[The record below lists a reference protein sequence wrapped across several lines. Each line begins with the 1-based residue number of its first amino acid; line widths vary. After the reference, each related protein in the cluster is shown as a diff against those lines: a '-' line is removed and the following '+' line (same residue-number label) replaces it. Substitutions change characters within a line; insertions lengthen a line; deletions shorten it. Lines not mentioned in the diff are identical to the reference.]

1 MNREQTY
8 KAPVKVCYCHRCR
21 TATPSK
27 YIDYP
32 EEYERDKVCAVCGA
46 VKATES
52 MDSEPLTLGWKIWG
66 SVILLSLVS
75 MFVSVFVIGSLPA
88 MVISGLVG
96 VVVIAGALIVTH
108 IPERWRR

>member
-8 KAPVKVCYCHRCR
+8 KAPVPVCWCRRCR
-21 TATPSK
+21 AKTPSE
-27 YIDYP
+27 YVDYP
-32 EEYERDKVCAVCGA
+32 DEFERDKVCAVCGA
-46 VKATES
+46 VKATERT
-52 MDSEPLTLGWKIWG
+52 DSEPLTIGWKIWG

-75 MFVSVFVIGSLPA
+75 MFISVFVIGSLPA

-96 VVVIAGALIVTH
+96 VVTIAGGLIVTH